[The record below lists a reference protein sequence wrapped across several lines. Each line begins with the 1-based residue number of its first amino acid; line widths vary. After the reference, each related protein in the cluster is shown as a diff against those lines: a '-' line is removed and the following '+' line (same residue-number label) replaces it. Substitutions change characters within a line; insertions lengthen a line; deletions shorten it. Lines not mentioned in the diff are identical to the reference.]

1 MVEMCINDW
10 RVCVMSTSDEKYERM
25 QGLLEELRALA
36 EATDK
41 KVGVLW
47 AERREKAE
55 KEERKEAR
63 IQRDEAARRKAV
75 AENKEDEARREKE
88 AEGKALWDHYGNG

>member
-1 MVEMCINDW
+1 
-10 RVCVMSTSDEKYERM
+10 MSTSDEKDEKYERM

-36 EATDK
+36 AATDE
-41 KVGVLW
+41 KVAVLW
-47 AERREKAE
+47 AERREKVE

-63 IQRDEAARRKAV
+63 FKRDEAARRKAV

-88 AEGKALWDHYGNG
+88 AEGNALWDHYGNGGR